1 MQSKVKVVV
10 TGASGFLGKQIAHNL
25 RMHNQLEVVAV
36 TRKKLEGWFIV
47 NDYSET
53 PEGDF
58 LIHLAENSNR
68 EIVNKLGTFYE
79 LENQIMLKSILKNSY
94 KNVIYISSALLYGDK
109 SDVPHLV
116 SDELIIG
123 DTYSKIKRNS
133 ELSVLDSSGGV
144 VVRAS
149 NLYGIGMSDAN
160 VVNKIFSQIPGKG
173 PLKIINDKPIRDF
186 LYIQDAVSGIIS
198 LLIYYLNH
206 SGGGIYNL
214 GTGIGTSIRSLA
226 SLSLK
231 MAGESHRIIESESV
245 SNANS
250 CLVVNCNETTKICGW
265 KPNVKLSEGISNII
279 EQRNI

>member
-36 TRKKLEGWFIV
+36 TRKKLDGWFIV
-47 NDYSET
+47 NDY
-53 PEGDF
+53 
-58 LIHLAENSNR
+58 
-68 EIVNKLGTFYE
+68 
-79 LENQIMLKSILKNSY
+79 
-94 KNVIYISSALLYGDK
+94 
-109 SDVPHLV
+109 
-116 SDELIIG
+116 
-123 DTYSKIKRNS
+123 
-133 ELSVLDSSGGV
+133 SGGV